1 MGKFLLSLMLII
13 CISANSFADTYN
25 WTCSSTQASK
35 KDEVFTLDLNG
46 IDWTITHNVQKGNRY
61 SVRDGNTPI
70 SLVFGSNN
78 APISTLSFVTDYFKG
93 MIINKVSIKAKRHS
107 KANTTVATK
116 INGTE
121 IGIAKEINA
130 TFQEISFENLSEEVT
145 VENGFEILFTNTSK
159 ETKSNG
165 GVYISSIEV
174 EYVNASAGPATPVY
188 EINPEN
194 PEVIIGEIIDFPEIS
209 PSNLTYSFQTDDNEV
224 IELNTID
231 KTIKGLKI
239 GEATINFTTA
249 PIEGQYLA
257 GSGSFKVSVLG
268 KNPQISFENPSIY
281 GKVNT
286 GVVWQQVTIT
296 DPQDNPGTVTYTS
309 SDPET
314 VTVDATTGV
323 IKPADVKKA
332 GVVTITGTI
341 AANGDYAEGTASY
354 QIVVVDPN
362 EKIEP
367 GTTVFDFTTNNPY
380 GMTTQNGGGSF
391 EPKIKSIAGENE
403 TVTLTFGGKYRSYN
417 TSNAPYHLRLQK
429 GATLKIAVPEG
440 YKITKVG
447 ITGSDIL
454 GTYDPA
460 SGNVSESDNEDP
472 DGGTFSYVWIPQNE
486 TDKVSEILY
495 TSPSGSSAEPTQ
507 IKKINVMWDAINSDQ
522 KSAQLTFTPNVNGIY
537 VNEIAEINVAN
548 NPNNRIITYSIPALT
563 EDDYDIEEKDGKL
576 HILVSKPGSYTL
588 EARSVAGDGFR
599 DGFAI
604 MRLNVYRHLMVSAD
618 NVPLEKD
625 EVNTGSKTF
634 ITINVP
640 ENAYLYYK
648 IENSSAPAPTA
659 DEISDNE
666 NQLPGYELYEDGIE
680 IPAKTSGTLNFY
692 IANYGYKSPIRKIA
706 LSFETG
712 VTDIDANTEDGV
724 VRLFDL
730 NGRQINGEPEKGVY
744 IRIQNG
750 KASKVL
756 VK

>member
-1 MGKFLLSLMLII
+1 MGKFLLSLFCL
-13 CISANSFADTYN
+13 
-25 WTCSSTQASK
+25 
-35 KDEVFTLDLNG
+35 L
-46 IDWTITHNVQKGNRY
+46 
-61 SVRDGNTPI
+61 
-70 SLVFGSNN
+70 
-78 APISTLSFVTDYFKG
+78 
-93 MIINKVSIKAKRHS
+93 
-107 KANTTVATK
+107 
-116 INGTE
+116 
-121 IGIAKEINA
+121 
-130 TFQEISFENLSEEVT
+130 VT
-145 VENGFEILFTNTSK
+145 VFPMAALE
-159 ETKSNG
+159 
-165 GVYISSIEV
+165 
-174 EYVNASAGPATPVY
+174 AT
-188 EINPEN
+188 I
-194 PEVIIGEIIDFPEIS
+194 
-209 PSNLTYSFQTDDNEV
+209 
-224 IELNTID
+224 
-231 KTIKGLKI
+231 TIKGLTGTLQNNTSVTFGGSTLSYTGKNYLTRIAAGEVLDLIPGIGSNTFNSPSYNKDGDLRLYPNNTLKFVCNEGYKI
-239 GEATINFTTA
+239 SKIAFTLTQVTKKYAEPTVSTGTGQKIDQKYIWSSDVPVSEMTLTSSSTSGKQFSFESFIITYETETAHAPALEFDDVNLTIGSAIELPVAKGYEDLTYHYSIETNPGNIVISEGQLKGVALGETTVKVTTD
-249 PIEGQYLA
+249 PVDGQYLA
-257 GSGSFKVSVLG
+257 GEGTFKVTVVGKEPKLSFANESV
-268 KNPQISFENPSIY
+268 Y

-286 GVVWQQVTIT
+286 GVVWQQVTVTEPEENLGAIT
-296 DPQDNPGTVTYTS
+296 YSS
-309 SDPET
+309 SDPEI
-314 VTVDATTGV
+314 VAVEASTGQ
-323 IKPADVKKA
+323 IKPSDVKKA
-332 GVVTITGTI
+332 GVATITATI
-341 AANGDYAEGTASY
+341 AANGDYAEGSCSY
-354 QIVVVDPN
+354 LIVVVDPN

-495 TSPSGSSAEPTQ
+495 TSPSGPSAEPTQ

-634 ITINVP
+634 ITIAVP

-648 IENSSAPAPTA
+648 MENSSAPAPTA
-659 DEISDNE
+659 YEISDNE

-750 KASKVL
+750 KTSKVL